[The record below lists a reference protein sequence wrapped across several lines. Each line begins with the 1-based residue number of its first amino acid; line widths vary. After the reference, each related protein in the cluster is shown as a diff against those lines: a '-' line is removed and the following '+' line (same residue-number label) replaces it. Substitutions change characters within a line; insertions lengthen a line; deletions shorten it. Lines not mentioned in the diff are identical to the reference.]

1 MVDDQES
8 PAEPGADPFRSVPGL
23 PGLALDRRGRER
35 VRAVLNVLT
44 ESTFFY
50 RDDDADLFFF
60 LRRNQAAFRE
70 LFEGYF
76 GWRLYVDRQC
86 ARLIKERHYN
96 EAVRPSQRALFD
108 LRRRDECLL
117 FALLL
122 EFHEEEG
129 QRQGVTPDDDRRLRF
144 LLADFVTFAIR
155 RCREELGDATP
166 PEARLFEATRPLFEQ
181 LERHRFVRLVDKKQA
196 EAGDELPAG
205 MAEHLLYEFLPG
217 IRCYDP
223 SLAAR
228 GVVVRA
234 YRSLVADEAADTAHA
249 ADAAHAAHAADADT
263 AAEPDAT

>member
-1 MVDDQES
+1 MADDPAHSSES
-8 PAEPGADPFRSVPGL
+8 EDLRT
-23 PGLALDRRGRER
+23 LAVDRRGLDR

-50 RDDDADLFFF
+50 REDDPDLFFF
-60 LRRNQAAFRE
+60 LRRNQAGFRKF
-70 LFEGYF
+70 FEHYL

-86 ARLIKERHYN
+86 ARLLKEQHYN
-96 EAVRPSQRALFD
+96 AALRPSQRALFD

-129 QRQGVTPDDDRRLRF
+129 QRQGVTPDEDRHLRF
-144 LLADFVTFAIR
+144 LLADFVAFAIR
-155 RCREELGDATP
+155 RFREELNESTP
-166 PEARLFEATRPLFEQ
+166 PEVRIFEATRPLFEQ
-181 LERHRFVRLVDKKQA
+181 LERHRFVRLVDRREV

-217 IRCYDP
+217 IRCYDA

-228 GVVVRA
+228 SVVLRA
-234 YRSLVADEAADTAHA
+234 YRGTSEETDDTAEA
-249 ADAAHAAHAADADT
+249 VGTDDDPT
-263 AAEPDAT
+263 RP

>member
-1 MVDDQES
+1 MVDDARHSE
-8 PAEPGADPFRSVPGL
+8 AEATELRA
-23 PGLALDRRGRER
+23 LALDRRGRDR

-50 RDDDADLFFF
+50 KEDDADLFFF

-70 LFEGYF
+70 LFENYF
-76 GWRLYVDRQC
+76 GWRLHLDRQC
-86 ARLIKERHYN
+86 ARLLKERQYN
-96 EAVRPSQRALFD
+96 EALRPSQRALFD

-129 QRQGVTPDDDRRLRF
+129 QRQGVTPDDDRHLRF
-144 LLADFVTFAIR
+144 LLADFVAFAIR
-155 RCREELGDATP
+155 RCREELGQAAP
-166 PEARLFEATRPLFEQ
+166 PEGRIFEATRPLFEQ
-181 LERHRFVRLVDKKQA
+181 LEQHRFVRIVDRTHT
-196 EAGDELPAG
+196 EAGEELPAG

-228 GVVVRA
+228 SVVLRA
-234 YRSLVADEAADTAHA
+234 YRSSPGDELDGGAG
-249 ADAAHAAHAADADT
+249 DAAAG
-263 AAEPDAT
+263 PDVEMTER

>member
-1 MVDDQES
+1 MVDDERS
-8 PAEPGADPFRSVPGL
+8 AETATADPGL
-23 PGLALDRRGRER
+23 QSLTGLALDRRGKER
-35 VRAVLNVLT
+35 VRSVLNVLT

-50 RDDDADLFFF
+50 RDDDPDLFFY
-60 LRRNQAAFRE
+60 LRRHQGSFRDLLE
-70 LFEGYF
+70 RYF

-86 ARLIKERHYN
+86 ARLIKDRHYN
-96 EAVRPSQRALFD
+96 QAVRPSQRALFD

-144 LLADFVTFAIR
+144 LLADFVAFALR
-155 RCREELGDATP
+155 RAREELGEAV
-166 PEARLFEATRPLFEQ
+166 PEAARLFAAVHPLFEQ
-181 LERHRFVRLVDKKQA
+181 LERHRFVRLLARKPA

-205 MAEHLLYEFLPG
+205 MAEHLLYELLPG

-228 GVVVRA
+228 EVVMRA
-234 YRSLVADEAADTAHA
+234 YRSEAGGDQEGG
-249 ADAAHAAHAADADT
+249 
-263 AAEPDAT
+263 EP